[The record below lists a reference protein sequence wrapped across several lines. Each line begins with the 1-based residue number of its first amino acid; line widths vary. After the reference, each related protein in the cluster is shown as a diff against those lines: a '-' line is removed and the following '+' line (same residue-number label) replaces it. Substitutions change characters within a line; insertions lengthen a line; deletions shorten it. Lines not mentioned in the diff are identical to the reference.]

1 MLLKTQ
7 PKNLFFANLL
17 VDGRKINK
25 ILIVNMMIRGGK

>member
-7 PKNLFFANLL
+7 PKNLFANLL
-17 VDGRKINK
+17 VDGRIINK